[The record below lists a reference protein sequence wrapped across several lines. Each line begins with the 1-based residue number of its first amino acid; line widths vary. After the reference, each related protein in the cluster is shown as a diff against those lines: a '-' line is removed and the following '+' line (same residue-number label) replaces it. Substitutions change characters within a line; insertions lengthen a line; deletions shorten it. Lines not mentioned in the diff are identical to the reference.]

1 MTPLRAAVKADEDEA
16 PSVAVAAVAGLQRGN
31 PPPSS
36 LPLVNPPLVCRF
48 HQVASFFHIFHP
60 D

>member
-16 PSVAVAAVAGLQRGN
+16 PSVAVAAVAGLQQGN
-31 PPPSS
+31 PPPVI
-36 LPLVNPPLVCRF
+36 PVNPPLVCHF